1 MSTITN
7 AVIICEFGPKRLAMG
22 LQQKHLSGRRDKVS
36 RTSPNSLFKTNKS
49 IWQQVQDLYITIDY
63 STEKLAHSTLLYF
76 LGKKTFQGSYRN

>member
-7 AVIICEFGPKRLAMG
+7 AVIMCEFGPKRLAMG

-49 IWQQVQDLYITIDY
+49 IWQQVQDLYITIVQK
-63 STEKLAHSTLLYF
+63 S
-76 LGKKTFQGSYRN
+76 